1 MVPNPD
7 EAETQVPVHEDKPVD
22 VGKVACLHL
31 HGHLKYILIP
41 SKLSSPGEDG
51 VGFYV
56 PPEQVNPEEF
66 FEYFEEMEEEESATE
81 DAEVL
86 PSFFKIFSSQPKSPR
101 YIIYDILPDRWMI
114 LKILV
119 GFPKSPFIPQS
130 KS

>member
-1 MVPNPD
+1 MVTYNI
-7 EAETQVPVHEDKPVD
+7 
-22 VGKVACLHL
+22 
-31 HGHLKYILIP
+31 YIP

-86 PSFFKIFSSQPKSPR
+86 PSFFKSTKITKI
-101 YIIYDILPDRWMI
+101 YIIYDILLDRWMI